1 MGEEIVIINVFKSLK
16 KRLNLILSITILS
29 IATVWVLLEFIVTP
43 DFQASTQIWVEGLV
57 DETPEGDSAEVQLDP
72 MMTDAYSDLL
82 KSQDVLERVQEELE
96 LDYSV
101 RDLQEQITV
110 IPAINPQIL
119 NITVNTSEKKEAVE
133 IANTLTIEFQ
143 EALIEWLDTDN
154 VTVITAASEEAT
166 LSSLD
171 NEIFDLALAGV
182 FGLIVGTLIAVI
194 LEILNIAFKNN
205 KGMRRKRKKEETK
218 LQTVFK

>member
-1 MGEEIVIINVFKSLK
+1 MGEEIVIINVLKSLK

-29 IATVWVLLEFIVTP
+29 IATVWFLLEFIVTP

-57 DETPEGDSAEVQLDP
+57 DETPAGDSAENQLDP
-72 MMTDAYSDLL
+72 MMTNAYSDLL
-82 KSQDVLERVQEELE
+82 KSEEVLERVREELE
-96 LDYSV
+96 LEYSI
-101 RDLQEQITV
+101 RDLQDQITV
-110 IPAINPQIL
+110 IPASNPQVL
-119 NITVNTSEKKEAVE
+119 NITVNNSDIKEAVE

-143 EALIEWLDTDN
+143 YALIEWLDTDN
-154 VTVITAASEEAT
+154 VTVITEASAETT

-171 NEIFDLALAGV
+171 NAIFDLALAGV
-182 FGLIVGTLIAVI
+182 FGLIVGTLIAFI

-205 KGMRRKRKKEETK
+205 KGLRRKRKKEETK